1 MVLRRLRLKTK
12 SKKTQTLQS
21 QDKTKTTCRNVAKSG
36 TLQMTVTLETE
47 KKDGKLKKDNVI
59 CLVVG

>member
-21 QDKTKTTCRNVAKSG
+21 QDKTKTRRNVAKSG
-36 TLQMTVTLETE
+36 TLQMTVSLETE
-47 KKDGKLKKDNVI
+47 EKDGKLKKDNVI
-59 CLVVG
+59 GLKVG